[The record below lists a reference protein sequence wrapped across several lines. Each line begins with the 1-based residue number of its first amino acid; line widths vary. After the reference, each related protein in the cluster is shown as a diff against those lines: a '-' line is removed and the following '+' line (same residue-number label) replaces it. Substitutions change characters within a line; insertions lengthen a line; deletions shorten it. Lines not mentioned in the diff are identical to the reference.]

1 MRLWPRALPARPAV
15 PATDP
20 GEVLEEPPRDRE
32 HGWLDA
38 RALVLEAQR
47 RADPEA
53 GEAT

>member
-1 MRLWPRALPARPAV
+1 MRFWPRALPAGPAL

-20 GEVLEEPPRDRE
+20 GEDLEEAPRDRE

-38 RALVLEAQR
+38 RALMLEAQH

-53 GEAT
+53 Q